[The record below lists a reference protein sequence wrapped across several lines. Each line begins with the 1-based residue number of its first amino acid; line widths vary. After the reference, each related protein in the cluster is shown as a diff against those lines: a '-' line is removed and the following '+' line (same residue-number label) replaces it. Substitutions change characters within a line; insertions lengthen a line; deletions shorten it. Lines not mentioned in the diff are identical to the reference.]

1 MTAATSNA
9 AAGPGVPSSSSNTT
23 TTSTP
28 SSTPAPTAP
37 TAATPTRRPKLAAS
51 TSATDSDSAAP
62 NPNAARRSGGG
73 GRHQTAPDPLSDR
86 ATSLLI
92 RRTLCPQQLGDKT
105 RDAAHAPVA
114 IEGLL
119 PPLTSRNDVDLQL
132 YALLAII
139 LREFVQSWYAKVTT
153 DDDFVAE
160 IVHVVAHCT
169 RALEQR
175 CRKVDFESL
184 VLDEIPDLVEKHITG
199 STRTLVSIVRERE
212 NLLADNNNH
221 PTAYRAA
228 QHPVATGP
236 VQVDPRQVYHAS
248 YPLPPLS
255 PVPRPDDEDAI
266 AEQQRNEAA
275 YRQLHVQAVLA
286 VLLPTEDLENPCL
299 TSLVGQIF
307 SEMIIG
313 GALANKAAQP
323 WLLWEGIC
331 ILSRIVQEKKS
342 KAAERVAGGSQDG
355 DVDSKPARRWSVH
368 GFFLSIIHLCIFLI
382 TSIRLL
388 AGAVA
393 ASSSLPRRTRLSVSD
408 ADGIEPTKYEGEK
421 YPESTQV
428 TTQQAPATVPILSY
442 KVWSCAG
449 NLLEL
454 PSRMP
459 WLHGILSLVQHG
471 AINGPGRLG
480 GLNSTVDR

>member
-9 AAGPGVPSSSSNTT
+9 AAGPGVPSSSNTT

-28 SSTPAPTAP
+28 SSTPAPTA
-37 TAATPTRRPKLAAS
+37 ATPTRRPKLATS
-51 TSATDSDSAAP
+51 TSATDSDSAP

-184 VLDEIPDLVEKHITG
+184 VLDEIPDLVERHITG
-199 STRTLVSIVRERE
+199 STRTLASIVRERE
-212 NLLADNNNH
+212 LA
-221 PTAYRAA
+221 
-228 QHPVATGP
+228 
-236 VQVDPRQVYHAS
+236 
-248 YPLPPLS
+248 
-255 PVPRPDDEDAI
+255 
-266 AEQQRNEAA
+266 
-275 YRQLHVQAVLA
+275 
-286 VLLPTEDLENPCL
+286 C
-299 TSLVGQIF
+299 
-307 SEMIIG
+307 
-313 GALANKAAQP
+313 
-323 WLLWEGIC
+323 
-331 ILSRIVQEKKS
+331 
-342 KAAERVAGGSQDG
+342 
-355 DVDSKPARRWSVH
+355 
-368 GFFLSIIHLCIFLI
+368 
-382 TSIRLL
+382 
-388 AGAVA
+388 
-393 ASSSLPRRTRLSVSD
+393 
-408 ADGIEPTKYEGEK
+408 
-421 YPESTQV
+421 
-428 TTQQAPATVPILSY
+428 
-442 KVWSCAG
+442 
-449 NLLEL
+449 
-454 PSRMP
+454 
-459 WLHGILSLVQHG
+459 
-471 AINGPGRLG
+471 
-480 GLNSTVDR
+480 